1 MTISYQ
7 PIGLNGTGVSLNI
20 ERNGLIVPL
29 EAGGEIAPFLSASRT
44 SYVAKTH
51 KPIGIHSIFVISK
64 SHVYFLRSIDF
75 GKCSCYDDQL
85 IRSTQSVGDGFYA
98 SKPGRTVMVVL
109 LNLSAYQ
116 ETTTTRVNW
125 TLSLSLIHTHTHTL
139 SLSLSLSLFLSLILF
154 YIAKKNGIRHNPQK
168 IYSLLADDFR
178 KEPANNRNKKTKT
191 WFFAREK

>member
-1 MTISYQ
+1 MAISDL

-29 EAGGEIAPFLSASRT
+29 EAGGEITPFLSASRN

-64 SHVYFLRSIDF
+64 SRVYFLRSIDF

-85 IRSTQSVGDGFYA
+85 IRMTQSVGDGFYA

-116 ETTTTRVNW
+116 ETTTACVNW
-125 TLSLSLIHTHTHTL
+125 TLSLSLIHSL
-139 SLSLSLSLFLSLILF
+139 SLSLSLSLSFSL
-154 YIAKKNGIRHNPQK
+154 
-168 IYSLLADDFR
+168 
-178 KEPANNRNKKTKT
+178 
-191 WFFAREK
+191 